1 MKSRKKVISII
12 LGLILLLQY
21 VITPVGAIAGAINEE
36 TNNSDITLSQF
47 KIDESESNDDLM
59 TFDLSL
65 KINQSTLKSKTAII
79 DLDKSIKINDLDW
92 AIKNDSLSCR
102 I

>member
-12 LGLILLLQY
+12 LGLMLLLQY

-36 TNNSDITLSQF
+36 TNDSDITLSQF
-47 KIDESESNDDLM
+47 KIDESESNTDLM

-65 KINQSTLKSKTAII
+65 KINQSILKSKRK
-79 DLDKSIKINDLDW
+79 LQVQVSQPSSSHMN
-92 AIKNDSLSCR
+92 SYS
-102 I
+102 

>member
-12 LGLILLLQY
+12 LGLMLLLQY

-36 TNNSDITLSQF
+36 INDSDITLSQF
-47 KIDESESNDDLM
+47 KIDEFESNADLM

-65 KINQSTLKSKTAII
+65 KINQSILKSKTTII
-79 DLDKSIKINDLDW
+79 ELDKSIKINEPNE
-92 AIKNDSLSCR
+92 ANR
-102 I
+102 